1 MSKSHQI
8 SPIGYPSLLR
18 RLAAMFYDF
27 VLALALSLG
36 VTAVIVA
43 IRVAVDGAEQVRAGG
58 RALHGGYSVAVFIS
72 VLIVQLVF
80 FAYFWSR
87 NGQTLGMQAWR
98 IRIDSPD
105 NQPISFKTACW
116 RWCLAW
122 VSAAVAGLGY
132 IWALFDRQNR
142 TWHDRWSHT
151 QTVLL
156 PKKSR
161 GSDRPPT

>member
-1 MSKSHQI
+1 MNKSHQLP
-8 SPIGYPSLLR
+8 PIGHPSLLR

-27 VLALALSLG
+27 VLVLALSLAA
-36 VTAVIVA
+36 TAVIVA
-43 IRVAVDGAEQVRAGG
+43 IRVAIDGAEAVRAGG
-58 RALHGGYSVAVFIS
+58 RALQGGYSVAVLVT
-72 VLIVQLVF
+72 VLVVQLLF

-98 IRIDSPD
+98 IRVDSAD
-105 NQPISFKTACW
+105 NRAISFKTACL

-122 VSAAVAGLGY
+122 VSAAPAGLGY
-132 IWALFDRQNR
+132 LWSLVDRNNR
-142 TWHDRWSHT
+142 TWHDIWSNT

-161 GSDRPPT
+161 GTDRVS

>member
-1 MSKSHQI
+1 MRKSHQLA
-8 SPIGYPSLLR
+8 PIGHPSLLR

-27 VLALALSLG
+27 ILALALSLA
-36 VTAVIVA
+36 VTAVILA
-43 IRVAVDGAEQVRAGG
+43 IRVAIDGAEQVRAGG
-58 RALHGGYSVAVFIS
+58 RALQGGYSVAVLIS
-72 VLIVQLVF
+72 VLIAQLLF

-105 NQPISFKTACW
+105 NQAIAFKTACL
-116 RWCLAW
+116 RWLLAW
-122 VSAAVAGLGY
+122 VSAAVCGLGY
-132 IWALFDRQNR
+132 LWALFDGDKR
-142 TWHDRWSHT
+142 TWHDIWSNT

-161 GSDRPPT
+161 GSDRAS